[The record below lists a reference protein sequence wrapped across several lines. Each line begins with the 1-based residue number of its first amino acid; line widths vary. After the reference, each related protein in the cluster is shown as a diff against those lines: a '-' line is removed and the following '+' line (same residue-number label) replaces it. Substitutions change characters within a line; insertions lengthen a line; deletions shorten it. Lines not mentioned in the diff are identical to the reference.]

1 MVLRGSG
8 RRGEQTVNG
17 SAARGLKAVYSR
29 GMLLRYVV
37 PGMPLFALPAAAAD
51 SSMAT
56 GANVTGGSLT
66 LFALALALVAALLL
80 RRLATRIGAGV
91 ARRIGEARL
100 RRILAKRGAKVL
112 SDFIV
117 PGAYGGLARIDH
129 AVMTTGGILC
139 VRVLHFD
146 GVVLGTE
153 EEAQW
158 THVDGIT
165 RRRFLNPA
173 IQNEGRRRALANVVP
188 DVPVDG
194 LVVFTGKVEF
204 PNALPKGVI
213 HVAALNGFL
222 ARQVFGPSR
231 IDDWDAVW
239 MSVKAAALTDEG
251 SRRDFAAQLSFS

>member
-1 MVLRGSG
+1 M
-8 RRGEQTVNG
+8 NG
-17 SAARGLKAVYSR
+17 SAARGVGGAYSP

-37 PGMPLFALPAAAAD
+37 PGIPLIALPAAATD

-56 GANVTGGSLT
+56 GVTVTDGSLT
-66 LFALALALVAALLL
+66 LFAVASALVAALLL
-80 RRLATRIGAGV
+80 RHSAARIGAGV

-100 RRILAKRGAKVL
+100 RRILARRGVRVL

-139 VRVLHFD
+139 VRILHFD
-146 GVVLGTE
+146 GVVFGAE
-153 EEAQW
+153 DDAQW
-158 THVDGIT
+158 THVDGVT

-188 DVPVDG
+188 EVPVDG

-204 PNALPKGVI
+204 PNQLPKGVI
-213 HVAALNGFL
+213 HVSALNGFL
-222 ARQVFGPSR
+222 ARHVFGPSR
-231 IDDWDAVW
+231 VDDWDAVW
-239 MSVKAAALTDEG
+239 MSVQAAALTDEG
-251 SRRDFAAQLSFS
+251 TRRDFAAQLSFS